1 MGGTNNKLLYAIT
14 VLIWGSTWLAIKF
27 QLGVVAPE
35 VSIVYRLYEE
45 IAQQHLMD
53 MNPMMRKFITG

>member
-1 MGGTNNKLLYAIT
+1 MIQHSASLYLTT

-35 VSIVYRLYEE
+35 VSLVYRFA
-45 IAQQHLMD
+45 IA
-53 MNPMMRKFITG
+53 